1 VKVLNQ
7 WFDLSK
13 RISKQELKDAV
24 MQMQL
29 YAIKDG
35 MTPDGKEA
43 KRQIRE
49 FKEKVREHN
58 KQF

>member
-1 VKVLNQ
+1 MKVLNQ

-35 MTPDGKEA
+35 MNPDGKEA